1 MSAITIEGGPSQF
14 LFSLLSL
21 LASGACGQEAEVNNP
36 HTTPAD
42 VAAGAKIFRSHCAEC
57 HGLKGEGGRGPNL
70 KTGVFFHGATDA
82 DIFLNITDGI
92 SGTAMPGVFFS
103 RDQVWQ
109 MVAYVRSLSAS

>member
-1 MSAITIEGGPSQF
+1 MRIAQI
-14 LFSLLSL
+14 LLL
-21 LASGACGQEAEVNNP
+21 VTAGAFGQEAEVKNP
-36 HTTPAD
+36 HTTAAD
-42 VAAGAKIFRSHCAEC
+42 IAAGAKIFRSHCAEC

-70 KTGVFFHGATDA
+70 QTGVFFHGATDA

-109 MVAYVRSLSAS
+109 MVAYVRSLSSTGGVNRPSGDA